1 MSYAL
6 FEQFENGN
14 YVSQENLKL
23 IENFICENLNGWSP
37 NKSYYYMQWNYSIKL
52 YDVCLWRK
60 KNGFRSIAKKGE
72 AICGGELVN
81 FLMIKNTKIV
91 DVHSFFD
98 KQFLWGQI

>member
-6 FEQFENGN
+6 FEKFENGN

-23 IENFICENLNGWSP
+23 IGNFICENLNGWSP
-37 NKSYYYMQWNYSIKL
+37 NKSYYYTQWNYSIKL

-60 KNGFRSIAKKGE
+60 KNGFRPIAKKGE

-81 FLMIKNTKIV
+81 FFADKKHKNCGCAFV
-91 DVHSFFD
+91 F
-98 KQFLWGQI
+98 